1 MRLDKYLCDCGL
13 GTRSEVK
20 TLIKKGQIRVNDEVI
35 KDAGFSVNESSDSVS
50 CQNKAIQYKKYTY
63 YVLNKPQGVVSTKE
77 QGEEKSAYDYL
88 PENLKDKLSAVGRL
102 DKDTEGLLLFTDDGD
117 LNHRLLSPKNHVWK
131 TYEVT
136 CEKDVTEE
144 DLKLLSEGITI
155 DGELTLPAKAAYLD
169 AKNKIS
175 LSICEGRFH
184 QVKKMLQA
192 TCNKVVFL
200 KRTTFGKLDLNRLNL
215 PAGSGC
221 EIEPKDIE

>member
-50 CQNKAIQYKKYTY
+50 FQNKAVQYKKYTY

-77 QGEEKSAYDYL
+77 QDGEKSAYDFL
-88 PENLKDKLSAVGRL
+88 PENLKNNLSAVGRL

-117 LNHRLLSPKNHVWK
+117 LNHRLLSPKSHVWK

-200 KRTTFGKLDLNRLNL
+200 KRTAFGKLDLNRLNL
-215 PAGSGC
+215 RAGSGC